1 MPVLATSFP
10 DETHTYRLATAYDAI
25 DNVTAKSQAA
35 TFASPSLPYP
45 HPILFEP
52 TRSQRPNMGSL
63 AIGHCEERCSHS
75 EEQL

>member
-1 MPVLATSFP
+1 MSASHCRPLRYPYPIMPVLATSFP

-45 HPILFEP
+45 HPILFEL
-52 TRSQRPNMGSL
+52 T
-63 AIGHCEERCSHS
+63 
-75 EEQL
+75 